1 MVTLLL
7 DATRLEIVLSVTER
21 ALAFRRDDVRIDR
34 EHIRKVQLIDD
45 PWTWLRGVPSPGTHV
60 PRVLAMGIWKSAG
73 GTDLVLVRGRRPAV
87 VIDLQGDV
95 EFQRV
100 LLTTRHGLQLVQA
113 LRLEGEEDA
122 VEVGE
127 LVTSEID
134 LPRPAPRRSP
144 GVRTPGMRAP
154 RPATA

>member
-7 DATRLEIVLSVTER
+7 DANRLEIVLSVTER
-21 ALAFRRDDVRIDR
+21 ALAFRRDDVRIAR
-34 EHIRKVQLIDD
+34 EHIRKVQLIDEA
-45 PWTWLRGVPSPGTHV
+45 WSWLRGVPSPGTYV

-100 LLTTRHGLQLVQA
+100 VLTTRHGLQLVQA
-113 LRLEGEEDA
+113 LRLEADDEP
-122 VEVGE
+122 VEVTE
-127 LVTSEID
+127 LVTTEID
-134 LPRPAPRRSP
+134 LPRPVSRPVSGA
-144 GVRTPGMRAP
+144 RAP

>member
-7 DATRLEIVLSVTER
+7 DATRLEIVLSVAER

-34 EHIRKVQLIDD
+34 AHIRKVQLIDD
-45 PWTWLRGVPSPGTHV
+45 AWTWLRGVPSPGTHV
-60 PRVLAMGIWKSAG
+60 RRTLAMGIWKSAG

-87 VIDLQGDV
+87 VIDVEGDV

-113 LRLEGEEDA
+113 LRLEGDEEA
-122 VEVGE
+122 VEVSE
-127 LVTSEID
+127 LVTSEI
-134 LPRPAPRRSP
+134 PVVERPAKTARPA
-144 GVRTPGMRAP
+144 RAP